1 MLGSDSYGA
10 EGELGALLSRRFLE
24 HDAYGMFDA
33 LLSGNGGAVI
43 MADYFLTSTGLY
55 SPVGQPPV
63 LEASASLYRLL
74 ATVDV
79 NLYAHLV
86 GLGVEPQFFALRWLR
101 LLFGRE
107 FLLED
112 LLLIWDTI
120 FSASNTPSG
129 SGSGGGGDDCN
140 NIYEGVKISPRSAL
154 ISSFAVSML
163 LYVGPALLAA
173 PDATGCLQR
182 LLNFPQIP
190 DVRPL
195 IENARLLQPV
205 AQSSGRNPLP
215 TIFKVAPRKH
225 EKKRIVKQRSGSVS
239 PPTFQGH
246 LALRHQQSA
255 PPCSSPD
262 LLRMSLPE
270 YYWEEKWTH
279 RVLKTVKSGEN
290 LSTRDLSSPGYTPPG
305 QGSFSSDS
313 CFHVCENSPLMLEST
328 HSLTQRGLLLRGSW
342 LFCIQVLPCSVRFWC
357 ILGGSVEV

>member
-1 MLGSDSYGA
+1 MVLGSDSYGV

-74 ATVDV
+74 VAVDE

-112 LLLIWDTI
+112 LLLIWDAI

-129 SGSGGGGDDCN
+129 SGDDRN
-140 NIYEGVKISPRSAL
+140 NIYDGMKISPRSTL

-195 IENARLLQPV
+195 IENARLLQPA
-205 AQSSGRNPLP
+205 AQSSARNPLP
-215 TIFKVAPRKH
+215 TIFKVPPRKH

-255 PPCSSPD
+255 PASPSPD

-279 RVLKTVKSGEN
+279 RVLKTVKSGET
-290 LSTRDLSSPGYTPPG
+290 LSTKDLTSPGYTPPG
-305 QGSFSSDS
+305 QESFTDS
-313 CFHVCENSPLMLEST
+313 CLHVCESSALMLELN
-328 HSLTQRGLLLRGSW
+328 HSLTQWR
-342 LFCIQVLPCSVRFWC
+342 LF
-357 ILGGSVEV
+357 G